1 MLRQECVLVK
11 VPAST
16 ANLGPG
22 FDTLGMALSL
32 YLWVSMKP
40 AAKTSVRLHG
50 TELGGLPTDENNLIV
65 KVANRLFREAG
76 LDPVPLEVEVYSEIP
91 LTRGLGSSASAIVG
105 ALVAANELLGKRFN
119 NQRLLD
125 IATSIEKHPDNVG
138 ASLLGGVIVASWDG
152 NTTKSVRLEPGSGLG
167 TVVAIPKFQLE
178 TKQARGVLPQQYGMS
193 DVVYNVSRSSLLVA
207 ALCTGQYELLQD
219 AMQDRIHQPY
229 RAPLIPGMSKLL
241 KEAHHYGAYGA
252 ALSGAGPTLIAFV
265 DKQAS
270 HGELIEFMKQ
280 TLADHQVE
288 ADVYALDPCAAG
300 AVRVEGQRIESIM
313 QAHAKSI

>member
-1 MLRQECVLVK
+1 MWRREGVLVK

-40 AAKTSVRLHG
+40 AAKTTVRLHG
-50 TELGGLPTDENNLIV
+50 TELSGIPTDENNLIV

-76 LDPVPLEVEVYSEIP
+76 VEPVPLEVEVYSEIP

-105 ALVAANELLGKRFN
+105 ALVAANELIGNPLTR
-119 NQRLLD
+119 QRLFD
-125 IATSIEKHPDNVG
+125 IATAIEKHPDNVG
-138 ASLLGGVIVASWDG
+138 ASLYGGIVVASWDG
-152 NTTKSVRLEPGSGLG
+152 TVTRSVRLEPCSGLG

-178 TKQARGVLPQQYGMS
+178 TKQARSVLPQQYGIS
-193 DVVYNVSRSSLLVA
+193 DVVHNVSRSSLLVA
-207 ALCTGQYELLQD
+207 ALCTGQYDLLQD
-219 AMQDRIHQPY
+219 AMKDRIHQPY

-241 KEAHHYGAYGA
+241 AEAHSYGAYGA

-265 DKQAS
+265 DKQAETS
-270 HGELIEFMKQ
+270 TLISFMKQ
-280 TLADHQVE
+280 TLTEHGVDS
-288 ADVYALDPCAAG
+288 DVFVLEPCSEG
-300 AVRVEGQRIESIM
+300 AICVEGQRMESIVHT
-313 QAHAKSI
+313 AAKGI

>member
-1 MLRQECVLVK
+1 MLRQEGVLVK

-40 AAKTSVRLHG
+40 AAKTTVRLHG
-50 TELGGLPTDENNLIV
+50 TELGGIPTDENNLIV

-76 LDPVPLEVEVYSEIP
+76 VEPVPLEVEVYSEIP

-105 ALVAANELLGKRFN
+105 ALVAANELIGKPLS
-119 NQRLLD
+119 NQRLFD
-125 IATSIEKHPDNVG
+125 IATVIEKHPDNVG
-138 ASLLGGVIVASWDG
+138 ASLLGGIIVASWDG
-152 NTTKSVRLEPGSGLG
+152 RVTKSVRLEPCSGLG

-178 TKQARGVLPQQYGMS
+178 TKQARGVLPQQYGIS
-193 DVVYNVSRSSLLVA
+193 DVVHNVSRSSLLVA
-207 ALCTGQYELLQD
+207 ALCTGQYHLLQD

-241 KEAHHYGAYGA
+241 EEAHNHGAYGA

-270 HGELIEFMKQ
+270 NEELIKFMKQ
-280 TLADHQVE
+280 TLADHEVD
-288 ADVYALDPCAAG
+288 ADVFALEPCSEGAA
-300 AVRVEGQRIESIM
+300 RIEGQQMESVI
-313 QAHAKSI
+313 QATAKSI